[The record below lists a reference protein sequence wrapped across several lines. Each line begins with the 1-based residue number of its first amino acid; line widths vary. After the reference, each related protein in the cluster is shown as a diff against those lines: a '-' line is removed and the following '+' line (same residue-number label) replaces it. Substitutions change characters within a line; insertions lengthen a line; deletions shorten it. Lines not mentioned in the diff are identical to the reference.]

1 MNRKEFSLLVEGW
14 KSFLNEE
21 SHEESQEELP
31 GVYQGSDPFQAL
43 GAALEVE
50 KGKMMQ

>member
-14 KSFLNEE
+14 KSFLN
-21 SHEESQEELP
+21 EESQEELP